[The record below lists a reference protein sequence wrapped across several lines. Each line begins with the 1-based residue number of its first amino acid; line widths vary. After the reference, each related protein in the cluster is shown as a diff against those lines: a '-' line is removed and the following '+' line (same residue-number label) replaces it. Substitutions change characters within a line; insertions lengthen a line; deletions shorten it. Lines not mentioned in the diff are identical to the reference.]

1 MKKRKGIILA
11 GGHGSRLMPMTGAL
25 SKQVLPVYDKP
36 MVYYP
41 LSVLMLAGISDILII
56 SSPNHMPLLKKIL
69 EDLGDIGVN
78 FEFRIQIEPR
88 GIAEALIIA
97 DSYLDGHPS
106 ALILGDNIF
115 FGHGFRGM
123 LKQAISRA
131 VGATVFAYPVHDPSR
146 YGVLELDDK
155 NQITN
160 IAEKPVEFISNLA
173 VTGLYFYDEHAPAMA
188 KKLTPSKR
196 GELEITDL
204 NKAYLKTGTL
214 NYVNFGRGFAWLDA
228 GTPDS
233 LLDAANFVSTVE
245 RRQGIKIA
253 APEEISFENGWI
265 SQSLFL
271 TLPNIQMD
279 NDYASYLK
287 NLIR

>member
-69 EDLGDIGVN
+69 EDLGDIGLN

-123 LKQAISRA
+123 LRQANSRA
-131 VGATVFAYPVHDPSR
+131 LGATVFAYPVHDPSR

-155 NQITN
+155 NQIAD
-160 IAEKPVEFISNLA
+160 IAEKPIDFISNLA

-188 KKLTPSKR
+188 RKLTPSKR

-279 NDYASYLK
+279 NNYASYLK
-287 NLIR
+287 KLIR

>member
-41 LSVLMLAGISDILII
+41 LSVLMLSGISDILII

-123 LKQAISRA
+123 LKQAISRT

-160 IAEKPVEFISNLA
+160 IAEKPAEFISNLA

-188 KKLTPSKR
+188 KKLMPSKR

-204 NKAYLKTGTL
+204 NKAYLKTGAL

-271 TLPNIQMD
+271 TLPNIQVD

>member
-69 EDLGDIGVN
+69 EDLGDIGLN

-123 LKQAISRA
+123 LRQANSRA
-131 VGATVFAYPVHDPSR
+131 LGATVFAYPVHDPSR

-155 NQITN
+155 NQIAD
-160 IAEKPVEFISNLA
+160 IAEKPIDFISNLA

-279 NDYASYLK
+279 NNYASYLK

>member
-69 EDLGDIGVN
+69 EDLGDIGLN

-123 LKQAISRA
+123 LRQANSRA
-131 VGATVFAYPVHDPSR
+131 LGATVFAYPVHDPSR

-155 NQITN
+155 NQIAD
-160 IAEKPVEFISNLA
+160 IAEKPIDFISNLA

-188 KKLTPSKR
+188 RKLTPSKR

-279 NDYASYLK
+279 NNYASYLK

>member
-123 LKQAISRA
+123 LRQANSKTM
-131 VGATVFAYPVHDPSR
+131 GATVFAYPVHDPSR

-155 NQITN
+155 NQIAD
-160 IAEKPVEFISNLA
+160 IAEKPIDFISNLA

-279 NDYASYLK
+279 NNYASYLK
-287 NLIR
+287 KLIR